1 MTSTI
6 QSMGNDVKAPA
17 NETMTLDRME
27 TIWHFMTPE
36 QQELVAM
43 MCATNSFYVVAGGN
57 MLDSLK
63 RAELTESAREAWNDF
78 DWPFKLGAL
87 NGRRTTT

>member
-1 MTSTI
+1 MTASIEQMTTDLN
-6 QSMGNDVKAPA
+6 QPVT
-17 NETMTLDRME
+17 ETMTLERME

-36 QQELVAM
+36 QKELTAV

-57 MLDSLK
+57 MVDSLG

-78 DWPFKLGAL
+78 DWPFKLGDV
-87 NGRRTTT
+87 NGRRKTT